1 MSRIS
6 HEQVV
11 AGYFLYGPSTTLV
24 YTEGR
29 RVHGFTLD
37 PGIGEFLLS
46 HYEIRIPDH
55 GPYYGAN
62 EGTVRDWE
70 SGPRRFLEWVR
81 ESDPATGRPYS
92 TRYSGALVSD
102 FHRIVLKGGIYMYP
116 ATGKSPRG
124 KIRLMYEAAPL
135 ALVAEAAGGAAS
147 DGRRR
152 ILDIHPARNHERTPI
167 YLGSKGDVARVDA
180 YVSSEG
186 SQ

>member
-62 EGTVRDWE
+62 EGTVHDWE

-81 ESDPATGRPYS
+81 ESG
-92 TRYSGALVSD
+92 
-102 FHRIVLKGGIYMYP
+102 FWK
-116 ATGKSPRG
+116 
-124 KIRLMYEAAPL
+124 
-135 ALVAEAAGGAAS
+135 
-147 DGRRR
+147 
-152 ILDIHPARNHERTPI
+152 
-167 YLGSKGDVARVDA
+167 
-180 YVSSEG
+180 
-186 SQ
+186 